1 MTMDFDDD
9 DLMVYAPD
17 QNDVQNTVYGYIQKY
32 SEEHGTSA
40 SDPTNSVNTAFN
52 DNSMPGRFE
61 KMFKEAFQS
70 GGVAAVEATKL
81 ALSDISKVEAERL
94 QIAKSY
100 SAELRDQNQQMSI
113 QNQQIA
119 ATINRKNLARQS
131 DETLQSTLE
140 SNLSKRSSDAKR
152 ASDIEPI
159 PVIVKSFPGQEKAN
173 GNRGPAP
180 APTVQQTT
188 APTNPIRPTVPRAP
202 SASGQG
208 RMRPTNVSSGL
219 DTYKE
224 VLGKLGMNNILRSVN
239 QFDGFFERIRRGSE
253 SLQKL
258 GDTINPSKASIRLAS
273 NGSPQPGP
281 EDVRATETPEA
292 REAISG
298 STPIIS
304 RNAESKG
311 GIGSVTQKM
320 ADTAEKA
327 SSVASRATEGG
338 IAARAAST
346 IGGGLSKA
354 AGLIGRIASNPVVAV
369 GTAALGAV
377 KAGRDEMF
385 NARRMGSLQGGSAG
399 EGVQMQAQDR
409 YQDLKNFL
417 GISNVSGD
425 DLDRFRQ
432 WTSQN
437 GMDINSDAGSSM
449 MDVMTYG
456 KEQGL
461 DPNVA
466 GDVTKNIVAFG
477 GSTDEAKRSLDD
489 LKEAAKSTGQNLNT
503 LAKVS
508 TKVSTQVDKFQGGDN
523 AQNLKLSTD
532 TTNGVL
538 DILKGANPSATSDQV
553 PGLLS
558 NPYFMLSLSQNM
570 PEKDRYNLLSP
581 ELASSYAAKHPE
593 TTKKALNGIISG
605 IDKRAYNSIYN
616 SAMSSGKGY
625 TKKEAQQMADTLT
638 AQLNERMGLGALSSN
653 ASALGKEV
661 RNSPDYTRVDV
672 RVSASDDLRV
682 KVNQQNSKEKAFS
695 GMAPYTSVNND
706 RP

>member
-1 MTMDFDDD
+1 MDFDDD

-40 SDPTNSVNTAFN
+40 SDPTNSVNTTL
-52 DNSMPGRFE
+52 DNKSISGRFE
-61 KMFKEAFQS
+61 SMFKEAFQS

-100 SAELRDQNQQMSI
+100 SAELRDQNQQMTI

-159 PVIVKSFPGQEKAN
+159 PVIVKSFPGQERAEH
-173 GNRGPAP
+173 GPAT
-180 APTVQQTT
+180 TVQDDVQTVRT
-188 APTNPIRPTVPRAP
+188 TVPRP
-202 SASGQG
+202 SRPSMQG

-224 VLGKLGMNNILRSVN
+224 VLGKLGMNNVLRSVN
-239 QFDGFFERIRRGSE
+239 QFDGFFEKVRRGSE

-273 NGSPQPGP
+273 HGSPQPGP
-281 EDVRATETPEA
+281 EDVRAMETPEA

-298 STPIIS
+298 SIPIIS

-354 AGLIGRIASNPVVAV
+354 AGLIGRLASNPVVAV
-369 GTAALGAV
+369 GTAALGAI

-399 EGVQMQAQDR
+399 EGLEMQAQDR

-437 GMDINSDAGSSM
+437 GMDVTSSVGSNM

-461 DPNVA
+461 DPNIA

-477 GSTDEAKRSLDD
+477 GSADEAKRSLDD
-489 LKEAAKSTGQNLNT
+489 LKEAAKSTGQDLNT

-508 TKVSTQVDKFQGGDN
+508 TKVSTQVDRFQGGDN

-532 TTNGVL
+532 TTNSVL
-538 DILKGANPSATSDQV
+538 GIMRGANPSATSDQV

-558 NPYFMLSLSQNM
+558 NPYFMMSLSQNM

-593 TTKKALNGIISG
+593 TTRKALNGVISG

>member
-1 MTMDFDDD
+1 MTVDFDDD

-17 QNDVQNTVYGYIQKY
+17 PDDVQNTVYGYIQKY

-40 SDPTNSVNTAFN
+40 SDPTNSVNTAFD

-81 ALSDISKVEAERL
+81 ALSDITKVEAERL

-100 SAELRDQNQQMSI
+100 SEELRDQNQQMSI

-119 ATINRKNLARQS
+119 ATISRKNLARQS

-152 ASDIEPI
+152 ISDIEPI

-173 GNRGPAP
+173 ENPAP
-180 APTVQQTT
+180 VQTVQQTT
-188 APTNPIRPTVPRAP
+188 APTNPIQPTVPRARP
-202 SASGQG
+202 VSRPGVI
-208 RMRPTNVSSGL
+208 RPTNVSSGL

-239 QFDGFFERIRRGSE
+239 QFDSFFERIRRGSE

-369 GTAALGAV
+369 GTAALGAI

-399 EGVQMQAQDR
+399 EGVQMQARDR

-437 GMDINSDAGSSM
+437 GMDISSDVGTNM

-461 DPNVA
+461 DPNIA

-477 GSTDEAKRSLDD
+477 GSADEAKRSLDD
-489 LKEAAKSTGQNLNT
+489 LKEAAKSTGQDLNT

-532 TTNGVL
+532 TTNNVL
-538 DILKGANPSATSDQV
+538 GILRGANPSATSDQV

-558 NPYFMLSLSQNM
+558 NPYFMMSLSRNM

-581 ELASSYAAKHPE
+581 QLASSYAAKHPE
-593 TTKKALNGIISG
+593 TTRKALNGVISG
-605 IDKRAYNSIYN
+605 IDKRAYDSIYN
-616 SAMSSGKGY
+616 SAMASGRGY
-625 TKKEAQQMADTLT
+625 TKKEARQMADTLT

-661 RNSPDYTRVDV
+661 RNSEDYTRVDV
-672 RVSASDDLRV
+672 HVSASDDLRV
-682 KVNQQNSKEKAFS
+682 KVNKRNSKERAFS